1 MTNDDA
7 LLRALKELD
16 QPVDPA
22 PAFADRLQRQMHE
35 TADIQPT
42 AQHPVTP
49 APLFVPHEHRR
60 RSRVSTLAGLAAAV
74 LLIAIIGNLWTL
86 TRHSGTPQTATIVA
100 PATPAPEL
108 FAAEEPL
115 MPDRTSAAND
125 GQVQG
130 PAPTNGSYER
140 LWKRSISNMGFATL
154 YGDAVYF
161 LSLGDG
167 GPNRVVALDA
177 ATGHERW
184 SQPLAEGSS
193 FSLLP
198 QGIVVGTA
206 ESNAGP
212 NAFRVSLLS
221 HQTGQPL
228 WTSADVFDVPSEN
241 RAPELDFVLAG
252 NLILIVDG
260 DSSVIALDPASG
272 AQRWRYEA
280 GGESGPTC
288 DKCTYRPLV
297 ATDTVAYLTDPL
309 GKAVTALSISDGAR
323 TWTHELASLNRAA
336 SPANESVAG
345 IPMSMIA
352 VDEGVILSGPAGY
365 FGLLSATD
373 GSTVWEWTP
382 DRAVFSAARVQ
393 TSLFVSML
401 NSATSQDPTWQWA
414 EVEIAT
420 GAILRRGGSDPNRY
434 SNMVYLPGAGRLI
447 GGYRTGPTG
456 SWMESIPYIGGWFE
470 GDTTDGSVA
479 IDPATLGVSWESSI
493 KHCIIKLPL
502 SPDGKLLCNPA
513 GSNYGEIAVYAPN
526 P

>member
-167 GPNRVVALDA
+167 GPSRVVALDA

-228 WTSADVFDVPSEN
+228 CERGEMWVGGAHRVSGVAAPQYYKDLVGKERGERRECLNDEQCRELVSETLVKHN
-241 RAPELDFVLAG
+241 PVVLE
-252 NLILIVDG
+252 I
-260 DSSVIALDPASG
+260 
-272 AQRWRYEA
+272 
-280 GGESGPTC
+280 
-288 DKCTYRPLV
+288 
-297 ATDTVAYLTDPL
+297 
-309 GKAVTALSISDGAR
+309 
-323 TWTHELASLNRAA
+323 
-336 SPANESVAG
+336 
-345 IPMSMIA
+345 
-352 VDEGVILSGPAGY
+352 
-365 FGLLSATD
+365 
-373 GSTVWEWTP
+373 
-382 DRAVFSAARVQ
+382 
-393 TSLFVSML
+393 
-401 NSATSQDPTWQWA
+401 WA
-414 EVEIAT
+414 
-420 GAILRRGGSDPNRY
+420 
-434 SNMVYLPGAGRLI
+434 
-447 GGYRTGPTG
+447 
-456 SWMESIPYIGGWFE
+456 
-470 GDTTDGSVA
+470 
-479 IDPATLGVSWESSI
+479 
-493 KHCIIKLPL
+493 
-502 SPDGKLLCNPA
+502 
-513 GSNYGEIAVYAPN
+513 
-526 P
+526 